1 MRGRGIEV
9 PILWVRVDPDFQ
21 WIRKVNMEQADT
33 TWQCILKY
41 ERDATAQVESIL
53 ALENFPSSASRDVL
67 RDIILNLQ
75 LFYRVRT
82 QAGQSLAKVYVTWL
96 VQAYV
101 TWLVQVYVTWLFGT
115 TSHPSI
121 VRYSDFSDVASYLI
135 RKDLHSNCG
144 GSGLVVKRRV
154 LDDECN

>member
-1 MRGRGIEV
+1 
-9 PILWVRVDPDFQ
+9 
-21 WIRKVNMEQADT
+21 MEQADT

-101 TWLVQVYVTWLFGT
+101 TWLVQVYVTWLVQVYVT
-115 TSHPSI
+115 
-121 VRYSDFSDVASYLI
+121 
-135 RKDLHSNCG
+135 
-144 GSGLVVKRRV
+144 
-154 LDDECN
+154 